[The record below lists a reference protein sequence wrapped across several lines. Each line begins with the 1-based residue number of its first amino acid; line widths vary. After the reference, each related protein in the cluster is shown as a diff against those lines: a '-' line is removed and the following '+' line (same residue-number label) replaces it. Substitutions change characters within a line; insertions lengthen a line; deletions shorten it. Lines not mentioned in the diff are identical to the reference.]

1 MSDSTPEGPRG
12 VDARLPRA
20 ELEANYAAEF
30 RRARDEGWARRLFEK
45 DASLWSADPA
55 VREKIVAR
63 LGWLDAPAEFTE
75 RIASLEAFGDA
86 LRDAG
91 FTSALVAGMGGS
103 SLAPQVLAGMFPD
116 IADYLAVGALDSTD
130 PAAVSATFASLDPAR
145 TLTIVATKSGTTTET
160 LAFRAYA
167 WDWVHHAL
175 NPEHRGRRDVIG
187 AYFVSITDPGKAY
200 EAVPGVV
207 DFREA
212 FLNPESVG
220 GRYSALTY
228 FGLVPG
234 SLVGIDL
241 DPLLDGA
248 RRMLEDAHLDDPAEN
263 PALALGLLL
272 GTLARAG
279 HDKLTFVMD
288 PGIAP
293 LGAWIE
299 QLIAESTGKAG
310 VGIVP
315 IVNEPLGA
323 VSAYGHDR
331 AFVRVRLAGS
341 PAAEPSPDGLDA
353 DAFVDALAEAGHPVV
368 HIDVDDP
375 IDVGAEFVRWEV
387 ATAVAGIVLG
397 VDPFDEPNV
406 SESKENTKRELD
418 RAERGDAPGGLFA
431 RPLAH
436 GEGVTVHGDGA
447 PGAPPADLTVDGAL
461 RTHLARIRPDA
472 YLALLAFIAP
482 TPERDARLAS
492 IRRLLRDRTHR
503 PTTAGYGPRF
513 LHSTGQLHKGGAPIG
528 WFLQLTADHPADV
541 DVPGE
546 HYTFGAL
553 IDAQAAGDLQSLE
566 SHGLPVLRVHLGEDV
581 DAGLASLERLLDRT
595 LTPEA

>member
-1 MSDSTPEGPRG
+1 MSDTTPEGPRG

-30 RRARDEGWARRLFEK
+30 RRAREEGWARRLFEK
-45 DASLWSADPA
+45 DAGLWSADPEVQA
-55 VREKIVAR
+55 RISNR
-63 LGWLDAPAEFTE
+63 LGWLDSPADFTE

-86 LRDAG
+86 IRDAG
-91 FTSALVAGMGGS
+91 FTKALVAGMGGS
-103 SLAPQVLAGMFPD
+103 SLAPQVLAGLFPD
-116 IADYLAVGALDSTD
+116 IPDYLAVGAIDSTD
-130 PAAVSATFASLDPAR
+130 PAAVADVFDALDPEH
-145 TLTIVATKSGTTTET
+145 TLTIIATKSGTTTET

-167 WDWVHHAL
+167 WDRVHRAL
-175 NPEHRGRRDVIG
+175 GPEHRGRRDIIG

-212 FLNPESVG
+212 FLNPEAVG

-228 FGLVPG
+228 VGLVPG
-234 SLVGIDL
+234 SLMGIDL
-241 DPLLDGA
+241 EPLLDGA
-248 RRMLEDAHLDDPAEN
+248 RRMLEDCHLDDASEN
-263 PALALGLLL
+263 PGLALGLLL

-288 PGIAP
+288 PAIAP

-299 QLIAESTGKAG
+299 QLIAESTGKSG

-315 IVNEPLGA
+315 VVDEPLGR
-323 VSAYGHDR
+323 VGAYGRDR
-331 AFVRVRLAGS
+331 VFVRVRLAGS
-341 PAAEPSPDGLDA
+341 PASEGSPEGLA
-353 DAFVDALAEAGHPVV
+353 PDAFVDALAEAGHPVV
-368 HIDVDDP
+368 LIEVDDP

-387 ATAVAGIVLG
+387 ATAFAGIVLG

-406 SESKENTKRELD
+406 SESKENTRRELA
-418 RAERGDAPGGLFA
+418 RVEHGGGRGLPA
-431 RPLAH
+431 RPVALGDGLSLH
-436 GEGVTVHGDGA
+436 GEGPIGA
-447 PGAPPADLTVDGAL
+447 PDPDATIDSEM
-461 RTHLARIRPDA
+461 RRHLGRIRPDA
-472 YLALLAFIAP
+472 YLALQAFVAP

-503 PTTAGYGPRF
+503 ATTAGYGPRF

-541 DVPGE
+541 DVPDAP
-546 HYTFGAL
+546 YTFGTL
-553 IDAQAAGDLQSLE
+553 IDAQAAGDLQSLAG
-566 SHGLPVLRVHLGEDV
+566 HGLPVLRVHLGEDV

-595 LTPEA
+595 LSPEG

>member
-20 ELEANYAAEF
+20 ELEAIYAAEF

-45 DASLWSADPA
+45 DTSLWSADPEVQA
-55 VREKIVAR
+55 RIADR
-63 LGWLDAPAEFTE
+63 LGWLDSPADFTE

-86 LRDAG
+86 IRDAG
-91 FTSALVAGMGGS
+91 FANALVAGMGGS
-103 SLAPQVLAGMFPD
+103 SLAPQVLAGLFPD
-116 IADYLAVGALDSTD
+116 VTDYLAIRALDSTD
-130 PAAVSATFASLDPAR
+130 PAAVAAVFGALDPER

-167 WDWVHHAL
+167 WDWVHEAL
-175 NPEHRGRRDVIG
+175 RPEHRGRRDRIG

-220 GRYSALTY
+220 GRYAALTY
-228 FGLVPG
+228 VGLVPG
-234 SLVGIDL
+234 SLLGIDL

-248 RRMLEDAHLDDPAEN
+248 RRMLEDCHLEDPAEN
-263 PALALGLLL
+263 PGLALGLLL

-299 QLIAESTGKAG
+299 QLIAESTGKDG

-315 IVNEPLGA
+315 VVDEPPGRIG
-323 VSAYGHDR
+323 AYGHDR
-331 AFVRVRLAGS
+331 VFVRMRLSGS
-341 PAAEPSPDGLDA
+341 PPGEGSPEVLA
-353 DAFVDALAEAGHPVV
+353 PDAFVDALAEAGHPVV

-375 IDVGAEFVRWEV
+375 IDIGAEFVRWEV
-387 ATAVAGIVLG
+387 ATAFAGVVIG

-406 SESKENTKRELD
+406 AESKENTRRELA
-418 RAERGDAPGGLFA
+418 RAERGEVAGLAA

-436 GEGVTVHGDGA
+436 GEGITLHGDGPLGAPA
-447 PGAPPADLTVDGAL
+447 PGATIDGEM
-461 RTHLARIRPDA
+461 RRHLARIRPDA
-472 YLALLAFIAP
+472 YLALQAFVAP

-503 PTTAGYGPRF
+503 ATTAGYGPRF

-541 DVPGE
+541 DVPGAP
-546 HYTFGAL
+546 YTFGTL
-553 IDAQAAGDLQSLE
+553 IDAQAAGDFQALE
-566 SHGLPVLRVHLGEDV
+566 GRGLPVLRVHLGEEV

-595 LTPEA
+595 LAPEG

>member
-1 MSDSTPEGPRG
+1 MSDTTPEGPRG

-20 ELEANYAAEF
+20 ELEAIYAAEF

-55 VREKIVAR
+55 VQERISAR

-86 LRDAG
+86 IRDAG
-91 FTSALVAGMGGS
+91 CTSALVAGMGGS
-103 SLAPQVLAGMFPD
+103 SLAPQVLAGLFPD
-116 IADYLAVGALDSTD
+116 IPDYLAVRALDSTD
-130 PAAVSATFASLDPAR
+130 PAAVSAVFGALDPER

-167 WDWVHHAL
+167 WDWVHRAL
-175 NPEHRGRRDVIG
+175 APEHRGRRDRIG

-200 EAVPGVV
+200 ESVPGVV

-212 FLNPESVG
+212 FLNPEAVG

-248 RRMLEDAHLDDPAEN
+248 RRMLEDAHLEDPEEN

-299 QLIAESTGKAG
+299 QIIAESTGKSG

-315 IVNEPLGA
+315 IVDEPLG
-323 VSAYGHDR
+323 SIGGYGHDR

-341 PAAEPSPDGLDA
+341 PAADPSPDGLDA

-406 SESKENTKRELD
+406 SESKENTKRELA
-418 RAERGDAPGGLFA
+418 RAERGDAPGLSSRPRASGDGLT
-431 RPLAH
+431 L
-436 GEGVTVHGDGA
+436 HGDVALGA
-447 PGAPPADLTVDGAL
+447 PDADLTLDDAM
-461 RTHLARIRPDA
+461 RRHLARIRPDA
-472 YLALLAFIAP
+472 YLALLAFVAP
-482 TPERDARLAS
+482 TPECDARLAS

-503 PTTAGYGPRF
+503 ATTAGYGPRF

-546 HYTFGAL
+546 PYTFGML
-553 IDAQAAGDLQSLE
+553 IDAQAAGDLQSLQTR
-566 SHGLPVLRVHLGEDV
+566 GLPVLRVHLGEDV

-595 LTPEA
+595 LAPEA

>member
-1 MSDSTPEGPRG
+1 MSETTPEGPRG
-12 VDARLPRA
+12 VDARLPHA

-45 DASLWSADPA
+45 DAGLWSADPA
-55 VREKIVAR
+55 VRERIVNR
-63 LGWLDAPAEFTE
+63 LGWLDAPADFTE

-86 LRDAG
+86 IRDAG
-91 FTSALVAGMGGS
+91 YTSALVAGMGGS
-103 SLAPQVLAGMFPD
+103 SLAPQVLAGLFPD
-116 IADYLAVGALDSTD
+116 IADYLAVRALDSTD
-130 PAAVSATFASLDPAR
+130 PAAVSAVFGSLDPER

-167 WDWVHHAL
+167 WDWVHRAL
-175 NPEHRGRRDVIG
+175 NPEHRGRRDIIG

-200 EAVPGVV
+200 ESVPGVV

-272 GTLARAG
+272 GTLGRAG

-293 LGAWIE
+293 LGPWIE
-299 QLIAESTGKAG
+299 QLIAESTGKSG

-315 IVNEPLGA
+315 VVDEPPGPIG
-323 VSAYGHDR
+323 AYGRDR

-341 PAAEPSPDGLDA
+341 PPAEATPEGLDA
-353 DAFVDALAEAGHPVV
+353 DAFVDALAGAGHPVV

-406 SESKENTKRELD
+406 SESKENTKRELA
-418 RAERGDAPGGLFA
+418 RAEHGGAPGLFA
-431 RPLAH
+431 RSIA
-436 GEGVTVHGDGA
+436 HGDGLTLHGDGT
-447 PGAPPADLTVDGAL
+447 PGALAADVTLDDAM
-461 RTHLARIRPDA
+461 RAHLARIRPDA
-472 YLALLAFIAP
+472 YLALLAFVAP

-503 PTTAGYGPRF
+503 ATSAGYGPRF

-546 HYTFGAL
+546 PYTFGTL

-581 DAGLASLERLLDRT
+581 DAGLASLQRLLERT
-595 LTPEA
+595 LASAT

>member
-1 MSDSTPEGPRG
+1 MSDTTPEGPRG
-12 VDARLPRA
+12 VDARLPHP
-20 ELEANYAAEF
+20 ELEAIYAAEF

-45 DASLWSADPA
+45 DASLWSSDPEVQA
-55 VREKIVAR
+55 RIVTR
-63 LGWLDAPAEFTE
+63 LGWLDAPADFTE

-86 LRDAG
+86 IRDAG

-103 SLAPQVLAGMFPD
+103 SLAPQVFAGLFPD
-116 IADYLAVGALDSTD
+116 IPDYLAVRALDSTD
-130 PAAVSATFASLDPAR
+130 PAAVSATFGSLDPEH

-167 WDWVHHAL
+167 WDWVHRAL
-175 NPEHRGRRDVIG
+175 NPEHRGRRDIIG

-212 FLNPESVG
+212 FLNPEAVG

-293 LGAWIE
+293 LGPWIE
-299 QLIAESTGKAG
+299 QLIAESTGKSG

-315 IVNEPLGA
+315 IVDEPLGPIA
-323 VSAYGHDR
+323 AYGHDR

-341 PAAEPSPDGLDA
+341 PGTDPSPEGHA
-353 DAFVDALAEAGHPVV
+353 TDAFVDALAGAGHPVV

-406 SESKENTKRELD
+406 SESKENTKRELV
-418 RAERGDAPGGLFA
+418 RSERGDAPGRST
-431 RPLAH
+431 RPLAS
-436 GEGVTVHGDGA
+436 GDGLTLHGDGT
-447 PGAPPADLTVDGAL
+447 PGTLGADLTLDDAM
-461 RTHLARIRPDA
+461 RRHLARIRPDA

-503 PTTAGYGPRF
+503 ATTAGYGPRF

-541 DVPGE
+541 EVPGE
-546 HYTFGAL
+546 PYTFGML
-553 IDAQAAGDLQSLE
+553 IDAQAAGDLQSLG
-566 SHGLPVLRVHLGEDV
+566 SHGLPVLRIHLGEDV

-595 LTPEA
+595 LTSEA

>member
-1 MSDSTPEGPRG
+1 MSDTTPESPRG

-55 VREKIVAR
+55 VQARIANR
-63 LGWLDAPAEFTE
+63 LGWLDSPIDFTE

-86 LRDAG
+86 IRDAG
-91 FTSALVAGMGGS
+91 YTNAVVAGMGGS
-103 SLAPQVLAGMFPD
+103 SLAPQVLAGLFPD
-116 IADYLAVGALDSTD
+116 IADYLSVGALDSTD
-130 PAAVSATFASLDPAR
+130 PAAVAAVFEALDPEH
-145 TLTIVATKSGTTTET
+145 TLTIIATKSGTTTET

-167 WDWVHHAL
+167 WDWVHRAL
-175 NPEHRGRRDVIG
+175 GPEHRGRHDIIG

-200 EAVPGVV
+200 EAIPGVD

-212 FLNPESVG
+212 FLNPESIG

-228 FGLVPG
+228 VGLVPG
-234 SLVGIDL
+234 SLMGIDL

-248 RRMLEDAHLDDPAEN
+248 RRMLEDCHLDDASEN
-263 PALALGLLL
+263 PGLALGLLL

-299 QLIAESTGKAG
+299 QLVAESTGKSG

-315 IVNEPLGA
+315 IVDEPIGT
-323 VSAYGHDR
+323 VGTYGHDR
-331 AFVRVRLAGS
+331 VFVRVRLAGS
-341 PAAEPSPDGLDA
+341 DAGAATPDGLTPDV
-353 DAFVDALAEAGHPVV
+353 FVDALAEAGHPVV
-368 HIDVDDP
+368 LIEVDDP

-387 ATAVAGIVLG
+387 ATAFAGIVLG

-406 SESKENTKRELD
+406 SESKENTKRELA
-418 RAERGDAPGGLFA
+418 RVEHGNASGQAA

-436 GEGVTVHGDGA
+436 GEGLTLYGESA
-447 PGAPPADLTVDGAL
+447 PGAPAAEAPLEDEM
-461 RTHLARIRPDA
+461 RRHLARIRPDG
-472 YLALLAFIAP
+472 YLALQAFIAP

-492 IRRLLRDRTHR
+492 MRRLLRDRTHR
-503 PTTAGYGPRF
+503 ATTAGYGPRF

-528 WFLQLTADHPADV
+528 WFLQLTAGHPADV
-541 DVPGE
+541 DVPGAP
-546 HYTFGAL
+546 YTFGTL
-553 IDAQAAGDLQSLE
+553 IDAQAAGDVQSLE
-566 SHGLPVLRVHLGEDV
+566 SHGLPVLRIHLGEDA

-595 LTPEA
+595 LPPEV

>member
-1 MSDSTPEGPRG
+1 MSDTTPEGPRG
-12 VDARLPRA
+12 VNARLPRP

-45 DASLWSADPA
+45 DASLWSADSEVQA
-55 VREKIVAR
+55 KIVSR
-63 LGWLDAPAEFTE
+63 LGWLDAPADFTE

-86 LRDAG
+86 IRDAG
-91 FTSALVAGMGGS
+91 YTSALVAGMGGS
-103 SLAPQVLAGMFPD
+103 SLAPQVLAGLFPD
-116 IADYLAVGALDSTD
+116 IPDYLVVRALDSTD
-130 PAAVSATFASLDPAR
+130 PAAVSAMFGSLDPEH

-175 NPEHRGRRDVIG
+175 NPEHRGRRDIIG

-200 EAVPGVV
+200 EAVPEVV

-248 RRMLEDAHLDDPAEN
+248 RRMLEDSHLDDPAEN

-279 HDKLTFVMD
+279 HDKLTFIMD

-299 QLIAESTGKAG
+299 QLIAESTGKSG

-315 IVNEPLGA
+315 VVDEPLGPVA
-323 VSAYGHDR
+323 AYGHDR

-341 PAAEPSPDGLDA
+341 PGADPSPEGHAA
-353 DAFVDALAEAGHPVV
+353 DAFVDALAGAGHPVV

-387 ATAVAGIVLG
+387 ATAIAGIVLG

-406 SESKENTKRELD
+406 SESKENTKRELA
-418 RAERGDAPGGLFA
+418 RSERGDAPGLFA
-431 RPLAH
+431 RPLAN
-436 GEGVTVHGDGA
+436 GDGLTAHGDGA
-447 PGAPPADLTVDGAL
+447 PGMAEADLTLDDAM
-461 RTHLARIRPDA
+461 RRHLARIRPDG

-503 PTTAGYGPRF
+503 ATTAGYGPRF

-528 WFLQLTADHPADV
+528 WFLQLTADHPVDV
-541 DVPGE
+541 EVPGE
-546 HYTFGAL
+546 SYTFGML

-566 SHGLPVLRVHLGEDV
+566 SHGLPVLRIHLGEDI